1 MERNPKVAMLFV
13 GGLHSDILKQ
23 AEQAAERTGKLKL
36 AAVDDGSLVRK
47 KDENGNNIYH
57 FVSIPSNAYPALQ
70 KGWIWGHDVKTL
82 AVQAVLVLRTDWA
95 KKYGQEALDVL
106 SLGVMDAKV
115 DMRKR
120 LEGR

>member
-1 MERNPKVAMLFV
+1 M
-13 GGLHSDILKQ
+13 
-23 AEQAAERTGKLKL
+23 TG
-36 AAVDDGSLVRK
+36 ALVRK
-47 KDENGNNIYH
+47 KDENGNNIYQ
-57 FVSIPSNAYPALQ
+57 FVNIPSNAYPALQ
-70 KGWIWGHDVKTL
+70 KGWFWGHDVKTL

-115 DMRKR
+115 DMHKR

>member
-1 MERNPKVAMLFV
+1 M
-13 GGLHSDILKQ
+13 
-23 AEQAAERTGKLKL
+23 
-36 AAVDDGSLVRK
+36 DDGSLVRK
-47 KDENGNNIYH
+47 KDENGNNIYQ
-57 FVSIPSNAYPALQ
+57 FVNIPSNAYPALQ

-95 KKYGQEALDVL
+95 KKYGQEALDAL